1 MISARRFGA
10 AVLSGMLLAL
20 AFILGAAAP
29 ASAHSQVIASSPADG
44 QRIEVSPKQLTFV
57 FSEPS
62 DVNSIVVSLTGP
74 SGPMNVLGKPTEQGV
89 NDVGHQTIVVPVNA
103 ELPAGLYRET
113 ISATSR
119 IDGHTAGSELI
130 FGVRTD
136 VTTPAGDSGNT
147 TSPIDRVR
155 SILQGVMLIAAGLAF
170 GLIALS
176 GPARGR
182 GLAAGRIAS
191 AVAALAS
198 VGAGAIWHV
207 GNGLIV
213 AGAGV
218 IGALILFAAAFM
230 PTLTDRARV
239 WVGLVGLA
247 IAVVPLSLV
256 GHAAA
261 QGTLMA
267 AFDGLHI
274 ITTATWAGAV
284 IAAAFLLPKA
294 GRGDRLPI
302 IRRTSLLASVTFLV
316 SLITGLLM
324 ANGLVPSVGGLF
336 GSLYGLGLVAK
347 SVLVIPILLLA
358 IWARVRLNNGKSSSL
373 VVEAG
378 LLFVVLSLGVLVAS
392 QPPPAAAKFL
402 PTPSWEPDT
411 AAAALDADDLLVS
424 VQIQP
429 NTPGTRF
436 LVVRVDN
443 TRRPAPGP
451 ITDVKARFGNSSLL
465 DLKQGSDGLW
475 TTNIDVNEP
484 GPTAI
489 HVEVSRPLLPLAV
502 ANNTWTVAPTPGT
515 YEGGA
520 PLTGYVGAAIGGLVG
535 LTLIGV
541 LAEGVVRRRRD
552 DEPEG
557 TETASDPGAHSSV
570 PV

>member
-1 MISARRFGA
+1 VISVRRFGA
-10 AVLSGMLLAL
+10 AVLGGMLLTL
-20 AFILGAAAP
+20 AFLLGAAAP
-29 ASAHSQVIASSPADG
+29 ASAHSQVIFSSPADG
-44 QRIEVSPKQLTFV
+44 QRVEVSPRQLTFV

-62 DVNSIVVSLTGP
+62 DVSSIIVALTGP
-74 SGPMNVLGKPTEQGV
+74 SGPLNVLGKPVEQGV

-136 VTTPAGDSGNT
+136 VAAPAGDSGNT

-155 SILQGVMLIAAGLAF
+155 SILQGIMLMAAGISF
-170 GLIALS
+170 GLVALA

-182 GLAAGRIAS
+182 GLAAARIA
-191 AVAALAS
+191 AVVAA
-198 VGAGAIWHV
+198 VGSLGSGAIWHV
-207 GNGLIV
+207 GNGLLV
-213 AGAGV
+213 AAAGL
-218 IGALILFAAAFM
+218 IGSIILFAAAFM
-230 PTLTDRARV
+230 PTLTDRVRL
-239 WVGLVGLA
+239 WVGALGLA
-247 IAVVPLSLV
+247 VTVVPLSAV

-267 AFDGLHI
+267 TFDGLHI
-274 ITTATWAGAV
+274 ITTATWAGVV
-284 IAAAFLLPKA
+284 IAAALLLPKA

-302 IRRTSLLASVTFLV
+302 IRRTSLLASITFLV

-336 GSLYGLGLVAK
+336 GSLYGMGLVAK
-347 SVLVIPILLLA
+347 SVLVIPVLLLA
-358 IWARVRLNNGKSSSL
+358 IWARVRMNNGKSSSL

-378 LLFVVLSLGVLVAS
+378 LLFVILTLGVLVSS
-392 QPPPAAAKFL
+392 QPPPVAAKFL
-402 PTPSWEPDT
+402 PTPSWQPDT

-436 LVVRVDN
+436 LIVRVDN

-451 ITDVKARFGNSSLL
+451 ITDVKARFGNSPLL
-465 DLKQGSDGLW
+465 DLKQGNDGLW
-475 TTNIDVNEP
+475 TTNVDVNEP

-489 HVEVSRPLLPLAV
+489 HVEVSRPLLPLAI

-515 YEGGA
+515 YEGGE
-520 PLTGYVGAAIGGLVG
+520 PLTGYIGAAIGGLVG
-535 LTLIGV
+535 CTLVGV
-541 LAEGVVRRRRD
+541 LAEGIVRRRRED
-552 DEPEG
+552 DETGVESAPD
-557 TETASDPGAHSSV
+557 SGAHSSV
-570 PV
+570 SV